1 MQLEYLFRRSAP
13 PLFQARDNLLPLH
26 PNFLVLVDSPYFEMT
41 LEIETIPIC
50 TRMSRQEMINEL
62 AKLSDAELA
71 LALSAVREHH
81 QPETAS
87 SQQTPQ
93 KIPLRE
99 AYGLLKGSFTM
110 SDDFDVPLDHFKDYL
125 P

>member
-1 MQLEYLFRRSAP
+1 
-13 PLFQARDNLLPLH
+13 
-26 PNFLVLVDSPYFEMT
+26 
-41 LEIETIPIC
+41 
-50 TRMSRQEMINEL
+50 MSRQEMINEL

-81 QPETAS
+81 QPETAPL
-87 SQQTPQ
+87 QQAPQ

-110 SDDFDVPLDHFKDYL
+110 SNDFDAPLDHFKDYL